1 MTLKNLTVVSVL
13 GFAALGTMAIANA
26 SAQQSAAAPTSAST
40 AGANYK
46 IDDVHSSAL
55 FRVHHLG
62 AGQFWGRLN
71 AVSGSMAFNAAGEPT
86 SFDVSIATDS
96 VDTAEPKL
104 DSHLK
109 SPDFFNTKEFPTMT
123 FKSDSVSKKPDGSL
137 EVTGSLTMHGVTKKI
152 TAALEVTGI
161 ADMGMG
167 ARAGVEATFTVNRSD
182 FGMRYG
188 LEKRTLGDAVRVIV
202 SLEGIRG

>member
-1 MTLKNLTVVSVL
+1 
-13 GFAALGTMAIANA
+13 MAIADAN
-26 SAQQSAAAPTSAST
+26 AQQSPATPATAPSGGST
-40 AGANYK
+40 YK
-46 IDDVHSSAL
+46 VDDVHSSAL

-62 AGQFWGRLN
+62 AGQFWGRFN
-71 AVSGSMAFNAAGEPT
+71 AVSGTMAFGASGEPT
-86 SFDVSIATDS
+86 SIEVSIATDS

-104 DSHLK
+104 DGHLK
-109 SPDFFNTKEFPTMT
+109 SPDFFNTKEFPTMS
-123 FKSDSVSKKPDGSL
+123 FKSESISKKSDGSL

-152 TAALEVTGI
+152 TAAIEVTGL

-167 ARAGVEATFTVNRSD
+167 GRAGVEATFTINRSD

-188 LEKRTLGDAVRVIV
+188 LEKRTLGDTVRVIV